1 MCEARVL
8 PRSARLA
15 FIGLL
20 GLLMLVTAESAV
32 AQTTAGAP
40 IPTPDTTAADEQPQ
54 AQTGVGGGP
63 KNVVLAQN
71 LNDGRLRVRGN
82 VQLGRIP
89 GPTAAPVNLARAY
102 SSCVDCQ
109 TLAVALQLDLVTAG
123 THQAAPENVAVALNY
138 ECTGCHTVALALQ
151 YMLTV
156 DDPTQVP
163 DEANRLMARMHQ
175 ELAALQ
181 SDPNLTL
188 GDAEARVLAVVAEF
202 EDLRSN
208 LTQQRD
214 ETVETTSQGASPP
227 EPVSPA

>member
-1 MCEARVL
+1 
-8 PRSARLA
+8 
-15 FIGLL
+15 
-20 GLLMLVTAESAV
+20 
-32 AQTTAGAP
+32 
-40 IPTPDTTAADEQPQ
+40 
-54 AQTGVGGGP
+54 
-63 KNVVLAQN
+63 
-71 LNDGRLRVRGN
+71 
-82 VQLGRIP
+82 
-89 GPTAAPVNLARAY
+89 
-102 SSCVDCQ
+102 
-109 TLAVALQLDLVTAG
+109 LQLDLVTAG
-123 THQAAPENVAVALNY
+123 THQAAPEKAAVALND

-208 LTQQRD
+208 LTQRRD
-214 ETVETTSQGASPP
+214 ETVETTSPGASPP